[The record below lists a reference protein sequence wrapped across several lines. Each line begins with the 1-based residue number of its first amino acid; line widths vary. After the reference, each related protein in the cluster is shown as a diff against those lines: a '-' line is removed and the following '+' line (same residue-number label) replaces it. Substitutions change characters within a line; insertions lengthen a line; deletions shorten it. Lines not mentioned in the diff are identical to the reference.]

1 MPGVGK
7 TQLALKYAERYRPD
21 YAAGLWVSAASRDTL
36 QSGFAALAEVLNLP
50 ERNEADQAKVVAAVQ
65 RWLNTTNQT
74 WMLILDNADELKEL
88 HGFLPSGRGHC
99 LLTTR
104 PKGVRAL
111 ATPVEVREMLPDVG
125 ALLLLRRAGR
135 LQQGQPLDDARAEDR
150 KSAIDLATELGSL
163 PLALDQAGAYVEEI
177 GVSLARYLDLYQTEG
192 KRLRAERGDID
203 LDHVSVTIT
212 FNLAFAQ
219 VAQRN
224 PVAVELLRACAF
236 LHPDAIPE
244 ELLIESALEWG
255 EPLAAAL
262 ADSERCDQLF
272 RVLNRFSLIARDP
285 DTHTL
290 TLHRVVQA
298 VLRDEL
304 EEASQRRWAERAVR
318 AVNRGFPDPEEF
330 SAWPQCERLLSQAQ
344 VAAAWIERWD
354 FAFAEGGCLL
364 KDAAYYLKGR
374 GRYADAEPLQQH
386 ALAISERVLGPDHP
400 AVATYLNNLAWLYHV
415 QGRWAETEPLYR
427 CALALRERALGPD
440 HPDVA
445 ASINNLAVLYCAQG
459 RYADAEPLHQRALAL
474 RERALG
480 PDHPDVAQSLNN
492 LARLYHIQGRYAE
505 VEPLLQRA
513 IAIWERTDH
522 PDVATG
528 LDNLANLYRKQ
539 GRWAEAEPLYQHS
552 LAISER
558 DFGPDHPNV
567 ATPLNNLANLYR
579 DQGRTAEAEPL
590 YQRCLTIQ
598 GRTVHP
604 NAALNLENYATL
616 LEQTGRAA
624 EAAPLRERAQAIR
637 DRHAQA
643 NPSTS

>member
-1 MPGVGK
+1 MRATLTTHGKAALQGMPGVGK
-7 TQLALKYAERYRPD
+7 TQLALKYAERHRQD
-21 YAAGLWVSAASRDTL
+21 YAAGLWVSAASRESL
-36 QSGFAALAEVLNLP
+36 MSGFAALAEMLNLP
-50 ERNEADQAKVVAAVQ
+50 EQNEADQDKIVAAVR
-65 RWLNTTNQT
+65 RWLNTTDQA
-74 WMLILDNADELKEL
+74 WLLILDNADELDLL
-88 HGFLPSGRGHC
+88 HDFLPSGRGHC

-104 PKGVRAL
+104 AQGVRAL
-111 ATPVEVREMLPDVG
+111 ATPEKVEKMEPAAG

-135 LQQGQPLDDARAEDR
+135 LRLEQPLSKAMSEDQ
-150 KSAIDLATELGSL
+150 KQATALSEELDGL
-163 PLALDQAGAYVEEI
+163 PLALDQAGAYVEETD
-177 GVSLARYLDLYQTEG
+177 VSLAEYRDLYRQRGQKLRAQRGQLDLKHPSVTVTFTLAFENV
-192 KRLRAERGDID
+192 AER
-203 LDHVSVTIT
+203 
-212 FNLAFAQ
+212 
-219 VAQRN
+219 N
-224 PVAVELLRACAF
+224 PAAVELLRACAF

-244 ELLIESALEWG
+244 ELLIEGALEWG
-255 EPLAAAL
+255 EPLATVL
-262 ADSERCDQLF
+262 ADPLARAELF
-272 RVLNRFSLIARDP
+272 ATLNRFSLLARNLD
-285 DTHTL
+285 DKTL

-304 EEASQRRWAERAVR
+304 DEDSQRCWAERAVR

-330 SAWPQCERLLSQAQ
+330 SVWPQCERLLPQSQA
-344 VAAAWIERWD
+344 AATWIEHWD

-427 CALALRERALGPD
+427 
-440 HPDVA
+440 
-445 ASINNLAVLYCAQG
+445 
-459 RYADAEPLHQRALAL
+459 RALAL

-513 IAIWERTDH
+513 IAIWERTDYL
-522 PDVATG
+522 DVATG

-539 GRWAEAEPLYQHS
+539 GRWAEAEPLYQRA

-598 GRTVHP
+598 KRTVHP
-604 NAALNLENYATL
+604 GVAKSLENYATL

-624 EAAPLRERAQAIR
+624 EATPLRERAQAIR
-637 DRHAQA
+637 ERHAQA